1 MKRKIFVGKL
11 VEYEQINSSQ
21 HGNPKFYG
29 IFENAKG
36 ERLEGTTATDAACA
50 YGFLNHIEEVRE
62 VEYHTTRNG
71 NNIID
76 YIRIGKELKHDY
88 HK

>member
-11 VEYEQINSSQ
+11 VRYERKNNSCD
-21 HGNPKFYG
+21 GNPKFYG
-29 IFENAKG
+29 VFENAGG
-36 ERLEGTTATDAACA
+36 ETFEGTTATNASCG
-50 YGFLNHIEEVRE
+50 YVFLNKIDAIRE

-76 YIRIGKELKHDY
+76 KINIK
-88 HK
+88 

>member
-11 VEYEQINSSQ
+11 VDYERRNCSQ
-21 HGNPKFYG
+21 YGNPKFYG
-29 IFENAKG
+29 VFENTEG
-36 ERLEGTTATDAACA
+36 ERLEGTTATDASCA
-50 YGFLNHIEEVRE
+50 YGFLNKIEEVRE

-76 YIRIGKELKHDY
+76 YIRFK
-88 HK
+88 

>member
-11 VEYEQINSSQ
+11 VKYERRNNSYE
-21 HGNPKFYG
+21 GNPKFYG
-29 IFENAKG
+29 VFENEKG
-36 ERLEGTTATDAACA
+36 ETFKGTTARNASCA
-50 YGFLNHIEEVRE
+50 YGFLNEIDQIRE

-76 YIRIGKELKHDY
+76 YITIK
-88 HK
+88 